1 MISQT
6 LDLLF
11 PAFCEM
17 CRTELNQGR
26 SICDPCLSSLPQIT
40 EPLCANC
47 GAPFDGNLP
56 EQIKCSNCTDLK
68 YSFEFA
74 RAALTGAAQSFELAH
89 AVKYRRKFY
98 LSNDLASPMV
108 NTWASDHRFANFRQN
123 TLVVPVPLHWRRQ
136 QQRHS
141 NQAFEFA
148 RSFAQKTKLPLCQG
162 LKRTRATATQTK
174 LNRKQRLKNLQKAF
188 AIASRQEKRIKNSKV
203 ILIDDVFTTGATAQA
218 CSEILIREGLAQRV
232 AVLTLIRG

>member
-11 PAFCEM
+11 PAFCEV

-98 LSNDLASPMV
+98 LSDDLASLMV

-141 NQAFEFA
+141 KHLNSREVLH
-148 RSFAQKTKLPLCQG
+148 RKPSFHSAKGSRELGQ
-162 LKRTRATATQTK
+162 
-174 LNRKQRLKNLQKAF
+174 QRLKPNST
-188 AIASRQEKRIKNSKV
+188 ASN
-203 ILIDDVFTTGATAQA
+203 G
-218 CSEILIREGLAQRV
+218 
-232 AVLTLIRG
+232 